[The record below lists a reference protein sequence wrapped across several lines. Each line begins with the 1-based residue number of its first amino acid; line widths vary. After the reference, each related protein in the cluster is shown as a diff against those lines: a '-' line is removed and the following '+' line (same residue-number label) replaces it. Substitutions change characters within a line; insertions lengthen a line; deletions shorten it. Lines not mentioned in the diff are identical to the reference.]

1 MAQIDLNCDIGESI
15 GGQFYDLQKDL
26 AILPYISSVNI
37 ACGQHAGDAYTM
49 HSLVEAALEKGIAVG
64 AHPSYPDAKHFGRK
78 EMSLTPSQV
87 YDLMLYQLGAL
98 HAFVHAKH
106 FGRKEMSL
114 TPSQVYDLM
123 LYQLGALH
131 AFVHVYGSRLH
142 HVKPHGALYNSAARD
157 KSLADAIALAIA
169 EFDKQVI
176 LYGLSG
182 SELITAG
189 KEHGIRTCSEVFADR
204 SYQRDGSLTPR
215 DHPGA
220 VITDLNIS
228 TAQVLMM
235 IKQGSVRTAAGDVI
249 PIVAETICIHGDHLH
264 AAQTAAAISE
274 SLKKADVVIQ
284 QP

>member
-1 MAQIDLNCDIGESI
+1 MGQIDLNCDIGESI
-15 GGQFYDLQKDL
+15 EGQLYDLQKDL
-26 AILPYISSVNI
+26 DILPYISSVNI

-49 HSLVEAALEKGIAVG
+49 HSLVEAALEKGIAIG
-64 AHPSYPDAKHFGRK
+64 AHPSYPD
-78 EMSLTPSQV
+78 
-87 YDLMLYQLGAL
+87 
-98 HAFVHAKH
+98 AKH

-157 KSLADAIALAIA
+157 KSLADAIALAISG
-169 EFDKQVI
+169 FDKQII

-182 SELITAG
+182 SELITSG
-189 KEHGIRTCSEVFADR
+189 REHGLQTCSEVFADR
-204 SYQRDGSLTPR
+204 SYQANGSLTPR
-215 DHPGA
+215 DQQGA
-220 VITDLNIS
+220 VINDINIS
-228 TAQVLMM
+228 ISQVLMM
-235 IKQGSVRTAAGDVI
+235 VKENKVSTAAGDLI
-249 PIVAETICIHGDHLH
+249 PIVAETICIHGDHVH
-264 AAQTAAAISE
+264 AAATAAAISE